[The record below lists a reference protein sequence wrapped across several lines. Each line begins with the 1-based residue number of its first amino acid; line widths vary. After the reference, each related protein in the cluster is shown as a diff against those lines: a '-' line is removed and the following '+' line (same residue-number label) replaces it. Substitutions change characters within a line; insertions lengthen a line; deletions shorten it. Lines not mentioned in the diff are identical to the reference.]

1 MKTVL
6 DDLVDAA
13 EELAAD
19 LAAGRRVVARTVEV
33 RPPPVYR
40 GKKIARIRKKL
51 GTSQTVFARL
61 IGASPA
67 AVRAWERGAKRPSGL
82 ARRML
87 QLVNQQPE
95 WFTNLVTERKSRT
108 SARRG

>member
-1 MKTVL
+1 MKGIL
-6 DDLVDAA
+6 EHLVDAA
-13 EELAAD
+13 EELAD
-19 LAAGRRVVARTVEV
+19 SLTAGRPGFARTLEV
-33 RPPPVYR
+33 PPPPVYT
-40 GKKIARIRKKL
+40 GQKIVRIRKKL

-87 QLVNQQPE
+87 QLVNQQPQ
-95 WFTNLVTERKSRT
+95 WFTSLVTERRSRA